1 MSEQNWQALVNQV
14 RRLADEIAPVDPD
27 AASAA
32 FDVLVA
38 TYGRGPA
45 RAALLIVAP
54 DEVAQSTAQHHR
66 APAATQLIPH
76 PRV

>member
-1 MSEQNWQALVNQV
+1 MSEQSRQALVNQV
-14 RRLADEIAPVDPD
+14 RRLADEVAPVDPD

-45 RAALLIVAP
+45 RAALLTVAP
-54 DEVAQSTAQHHR
+54 DEITRGAAQQRT
-66 APAATQLIPH
+66 PTDMPLIPH
-76 PRV
+76 PRA